1 MTLGD
6 ACISPRYGCLSSV
19 PDACPGLAFL
29 DHDGSS
35 SFSYCWTGPRLTD
48 VDGVALVLEVQLI
61 YTLVSV
67 SAVQRW
73 GSVMSVAGVGGGAY
87 VFSSFPLRVM
97 TGYGISFP
105 AVSRVSLFLLPFLRS
120 TGTVDP
126 LSPAPHS
133 SLGP

>member
-1 MTLGD
+1 M
-6 ACISPRYGCLSSV
+6 
-19 PDACPGLAFL
+19 
-29 DHDGSS
+29 
-35 SFSYCWTGPRLTD
+35 
-48 VDGVALVLEVQLI
+48 QLI

-126 LSPAPHS
+126 LSPALHS

>member
-6 ACISPRYGCLSSV
+6 ACISPHYGCLSSV

-73 GSVMSVAGVGGGAY
+73 GSVMSVAGVGGGGLC
-87 VFSSFPLRVM
+87 VQLVSITGDDRIWDLIPCGIPRVLVPPPLPTQYR
-97 TGYGISFP
+97 YG
-105 AVSRVSLFLLPFLRS
+105 
-120 TGTVDP
+120 
-126 LSPAPHS
+126 
-133 SLGP
+133 